1 MRPLS
6 VRETESGSKEIEKE
20 RGSSGGGGGGGVG
33 VRGRG
38 GGGVEEGEEEEEK
51 AVAAAPE
58 AAVVEMSTA
67 GHKMESWRACT
78 HVSLPSLSRA
88 NLEPPTPNSRLLH
101 QKLFCALIIKVG
113 KAG

>member
-1 MRPLS
+1 MWQS
-6 VRETESGSKEIEKE
+6 ESGSKDRQEAAAAA
-20 RGSSGGGGGGGVG
+20 
-33 VRGRG
+33 
-38 GGGVEEGEEEEEK
+38 K
-51 AVAAAPE
+51 AAAAAAVAPE